1 MPIFEYRG
9 VTAGNR
15 SARGMVDAD
24 NVAAA
29 RRLLRSDGIFPT
41 QITPGR
47 IRSPLSDTLSRLQL
61 PQLRRV
67 PDLDMAL
74 FSRQLATMLEAGV
87 PLVES
92 LGALTEQVENEALKK
107 VVGRVR
113 ESVNHGSTLADA
125 LGEHP
130 GVFNQLYRG
139 MVHAGESSGALSLVL
154 TRLADYIENQME
166 LRNKVR
172 GAMIYPALMLFV
184 SAIVT
189 GVLLVKVIPT
199 ITALLKD
206 MNQTLPL
213 STLIVIGMS
222 DFLVRWWL
230 VIIVGITVLLLALNR
245 AIQTTSGRRTW
256 DRLRL
261 GLPVV
266 GRVVRLVAIGRF
278 ARTLSTLLAGG
289 LSIVRALDISKVV
302 AGNIV
307 IGEAI
312 DASTEAI
319 TRGASIAGPLRQS
332 GEFPAMVTHMISVG
346 EASGELEEMLGKV
359 ADIYDDL
366 VENSLNR
373 MTALLGP
380 ILLLVVA
387 GVVVMVMLSTLLPL
401 LNLTSAL

>member
-1 MPIFEYRG
+1 
-9 VTAGNR
+9 
-15 SARGMVDAD
+15 
-24 NVAAA
+24 
-29 RRLLRSDGIFPT
+29 
-41 QITPGR
+41 
-47 IRSPLSDTLSRLQL
+47 
-61 PQLRRV
+61 
-67 PDLDMAL
+67 
-74 FSRQLATMLEAGV
+74 
-87 PLVES
+87 
-92 LGALTEQVENEALKK
+92 
-107 VVGRVR
+107 
-113 ESVNHGSTLADA
+113 
-125 LGEHP
+125 
-130 GVFNQLYRG
+130 
-139 MVHAGESSGALSLVL
+139 
-154 TRLADYIENQME
+154 
-166 LRNKVR
+166 
-172 GAMIYPALMLFV
+172 
-184 SAIVT
+184 
-189 GVLLVKVIPT
+189 
-199 ITALLKD
+199 
-206 MNQTLPL
+206 
-213 STLIVIGMS
+213 MS
-222 DFLVRWWL
+222 DFLVHWWL
-230 VIIVGITVLLLALNR
+230 VIVVGILALLLAINR

-302 AGNIV
+302 AGNVV
-307 IGEAI
+307 IGAAI

-346 EASGELEEMLGKV
+346 EASGELEQMLAKV

-380 ILLLVVA
+380 ILLLIVA